1 MAEEIVNLTGSRLD
15 DERYSN
21 NVIFDVDGLNNLLQH
36 IKNYPIIDID
46 TIGETDKDELNNNL
60 IWENYTNGTPCIKL
74 IYGDSNNING
84 NLTQTDVDEIRE
96 LEEQIK
102 LYTGV
107 MNIIQKYNTIESE
120 YKTLIGN
127 LEEEVKKII
136 ENVCIRQHNLL
147 NSNSGNFECRLAT
160 QETGPYPIQANGV
173 SGRSDIEWRGSLY
186 SILEQTKTEDNKN
199 RLNSDFWRLY
209 DTNATWYI
217 LDGLYYKINYK
228 VTPFENKIEQWISTN
243 SIDLSDCFEVNYGKR
258 TINDQIN
265 KIEPQND
272 IYTIIPLIP
281 QQQPDNLTANILK
294 NYAIGDSNFLADVF
308 QVDSLSSAKA
318 DELRAIF
325 SKYNDEIVKLNDLL
339 DTGAEELSTIK
350 TLLKKYITQLR
361 DARYIRYEEIRKYLL
376 ANGLTIVHINPT
388 TSIDLRNLPVTA
400 YGTTAYNQISQY
412 ILNNYENKNQ
422 QDILDQ
428 IQSITDDCV
437 DSKYVKIINEPYDA
451 NINNGRG
458 YYIFNEE
465 SKRYERVY
473 INSFDDI
480 KVNGQNP
487 QYYVLMSN
495 TNPAIYGYKYVKVGS
510 NITWDNNKVYPFN
523 PSGENARN
531 SGSFIYPEVNPGS
544 DQRNGH
550 FRITINGH
558 TYEIGIKGFDNDS
571 NDNLNSINN
580 LIAGTSIIPNIN
592 SVGTNSGYNLGSS
605 TSQWN
610 TIYARGAI
618 FGNNNAD
625 AGASN
630 VRPYS
635 NNTGSLGTESARWG
649 NIYGGNGYFDTITP
663 FEAQSPANG
672 TSLGD
677 ASHIW
682 SSAYIN
688 QIGDSS
694 HPVQTLYVDN
704 LLPKDGSDSNTTTN
718 LGSTSAPWTNAYITT
733 IHTSNLTGSGTS
745 GSVIIGNA
753 GSSSSSLGAAQLV
766 PAAYTDS
773 SLGSTSAPWTSAYIT
788 TGRFDNINIKMGNNY
803 TDLLTYI
810 NSQVTYDDDHQLKVT
825 NTTDGIKQGSSG
837 TATNGFSSSY
847 TGTYYG
853 DTTASIYTKGGIY
866 AEKNIIATRVFN
878 AVFNDYAECRTTIDL
893 TPGHVV
899 VDQDDGSLAC
909 SSKRLQ
915 PGAQVI
921 SDTYGHLMGGTDKA
935 RTPIA
940 VAGRVLVYTY
950 QPRENY
956 HAGMAVC
963 SAPDGTVDIMSRA
976 EICEYPDCIVG
987 IVSEIPQYETW
998 GSDNVKVDGRIWIKV
1013 K

>member
-473 INSFDDI
+473 INNFDDI

-510 NITWDNNKVYPFN
+510 NITFDNNYISATSPYTGTITEVSN
-523 PSGENARN
+523 GAGNQASGT
-531 SGSFIYPEVNPGS
+531 
-544 DQRNGH
+544 

-558 TYEIGIKGFDNDS
+558 TYEVPIKGFTATAS
-571 NDNLNSINN
+571 NQPIYITTNNNSGITITSKNGTTLKPITLDGTVLIKGNTTTHGDITLGNGSTSNN
-580 LIAGTSIIPNIN
+580 LLPAVNKDGDI
-592 SVGTNSGYNLGSS
+592 GSS
-605 TSQWN
+605 DKKW
-610 TIYARGAI
+610 
-618 FGNNNAD
+618 
-625 AGASN
+625 
-630 VRPYS
+630 
-635 NNTGSLGTESARWG
+635 E
-649 NIYGGNGYFDTITP
+649 NIYGVNGYFDTITP
-663 FEAQSPANG
+663 SEAQSPANG

-718 LGSTSAPWTNAYITT
+718 LGSTSAPWTNAYIT
-733 IHTSNLTGSGTS
+733 NLTT
-745 GSVIIGNA
+745 
-753 GSSSSSLGAAQLV
+753 
-766 PAAYTDS
+766 
-773 SLGSTSAPWTSAYIT
+773 T
-788 TGRFDNINIKMGNNY
+788 TGQFDTINIWDGNEN
-803 TDLLTYI
+803 TFPKNYI
-810 NSQVTYDDDHQLKVT
+810 NLSNYINNAVTYGANHPLSVT
-825 NTTDGIKQGSSG
+825 NTTDGITGSSNNGATLPSG
-837 TATNGFSSSY
+837 TI
-847 TGTYYG
+847 TGNTA
-853 DTTASIYTKGGIY
+853 ASINTTGGIY
-866 AEKNIIATRVFN
+866 AAQNIYALRVFN

-899 VDQDDGSLAC
+899 VDQDDGSLVC

-963 SAPDGTVDIMSRA
+963 SAPNGTVDIMSRA

-987 IVSEIPQYETW
+987 IVSEIPQYEIW

>member
-46 TIGETDKDELNNNL
+46 TIGETDTDELNHNL
-60 IWENYTNGTPCIKL
+60 VWENYTNGTPCIKL

-173 SGRSDIEWRGSLY
+173 SGRSDIEWGGSLY
-186 SILEQTKTEDNKN
+186 SILKQTIVNDQN
-199 RLNSDFWRLY
+199 RLNFDFWRLY

-281 QQQPDNLTANILK
+281 QQQPDNLTANILED
-294 NYAIGDSNFLADVF
+294 YAKEDSTFLSSVF
-308 QVDSLSSAKA
+308 EVDSLSSAKA

-325 SKYNDEIVKLNDLL
+325 SKYNDEIVKLNNLL
-339 DTGAEELSTIK
+339 DTGTEELSTIK
-350 TLLKKYITQLR
+350 TLLRKYITQLR

-376 ANGLTIVHINPT
+376 ANGLTVVHINPT

-412 ILNNYENKNQ
+412 VLNNYENKNQ

-428 IQSITDDCV
+428 IETKINGCV
-437 DSKYVKIINEPYDA
+437 DSKYVPIINESYNA
-451 NINNGRG
+451 NINNGHG

-523 PSGENARN
+523 PSGGNARN
-531 SGSFIYPEVNPGS
+531 SGSFIYPEVNPES

-558 TYEIGIKGFDNDS
+558 TYEIGIKGFDNDN
-571 NDNLNSINN
+571 NDIRDTNGNLDSVYKSTDNIIISS
-580 LIAGTSIIPNIN
+580 GMIPNVN
-592 SVGTNSGYNLGSS
+592 STNSNTGYNLGGPK
-605 TSQWN
+605 SQWN
-610 TIYARGAI
+610 TLYARGAV
-618 FGNNNAD
+618 FGNEDGA
-625 AGASN
+625 ASN
-630 VRPYS
+630 VRPFA
-635 NNTGSLGTESARWG
+635 NNTGSLGTTNAKWQH
-649 NIYGGNGYFDTITP
+649 IYGVNGHFDNLYPYDNNSDNVTNLG
-663 FEAQSPANG
+663 S
-672 TSLGD
+672 TS
-677 ASHIW
+677 AIW
-682 SSAYIN
+682 TYAYIN
-688 QIGDSS
+688 NIGNSDY
-694 HPVQTLYVDN
+694 PVQNIYVDN
-704 LLPKDGSDSNTTTN
+704 LLPKDGSDDGTDTN
-718 LGSTSAPWTNAYITT
+718 LGSTSAPWANAYIT
-733 IHTSNLTGSGTS
+733 NL
-745 GSVIIGNA
+745 
-753 GSSSSSLGAAQLV
+753 GSSEKPV
-766 PAAYTDS
+766 NT
-773 SLGSTSAPWTSAYIT
+773 AYIT
-788 TGRFDNINIKMGNNY
+788 NLTTTTGQFDTISIWNGKNTSPK
-803 TDLLTYI
+803 TYI
-810 NSQVTYDDDHQLKVT
+810 NLSDYINNAVTYGNNHPLSVT
-825 NTTDGIKQGSSG
+825 NTT
-837 TATNGFSSSY
+837 NGV
-847 TGTYYG
+847 TPD
-853 DTTASIYTKGGIY
+853 DTTSTSYSGNTAASINTSGGIY
-866 AEKNIIATRVFN
+866 AAKDIWARRVFN

-899 VDQDDGSLAC
+899 IDQDDGSLAC

-935 RTPIA
+935 KTPIA

-963 SAPDGTVDIMSRA
+963 SAPDGTVDIMSRV